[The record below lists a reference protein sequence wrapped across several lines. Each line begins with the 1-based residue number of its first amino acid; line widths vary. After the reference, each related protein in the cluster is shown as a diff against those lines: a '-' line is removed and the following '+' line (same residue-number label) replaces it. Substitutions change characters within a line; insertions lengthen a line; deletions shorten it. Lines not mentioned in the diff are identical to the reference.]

1 MQTQLSRRN
10 TMNQKTKTTLKLAS
24 VAMIFCWIIGVN
36 NAIAGQNTIYNL
48 KVTIPFSS
56 PNGSHSPAKM
66 SFDVPTGTYYITLQ
80 VDRASWDKPGVADL
94 VPIGLG
100 ANGGWKTG
108 LGFVATK
115 IHISGKSQLSIKFST
130 LAPAG
135 ARGRLKITRL

>member
-1 MQTQLSRRN
+1 
-10 TMNQKTKTTLKLAS
+10 MNQKTKTTLKLAS
-24 VAMIFCWIIGVN
+24 AMMVFCWIIGGN
-36 NAIAGQNTIYNL
+36 NAIAGQKTIHNL

-56 PNGSHSPAKM
+56 PNGSGSPAEM
-66 SFDVPTGTYYITLQ
+66 NFRVSSGTYYITLQ

-115 IHISGKSQLSIKFST
+115 IHIKRNSHLCLKFST

-135 ARGRLKITRL
+135 ARGRLKIIRLR